1 MINTKLI
8 LVDGI
13 TGSGKST
20 TSHYILRQLEK
31 NGIKAKWH
39 PEVENDHP
47 FHVRIEG
54 GDKITEAEWL
64 DRFFDIYPKK
74 LAKFAKEAEKDD
86 TVHIVECFIFQDV
99 LAGPLM
105 CDCERSRIDRFYVQY
120 MKIMKKLNPAVV
132 HFYQKD
138 VREAIR
144 LNFERRGDDWK
155 SSIIS
160 RDEKG
165 LFYKN
170 RNLTGEEGFT
180 KYFEEMSDYAL
191 KLFDGLDCAKIKIE
205 NSSQDWPEYR
215 KRITEFLKIKQH
227 REKLYD
233 SGFKKYCGEYLGN
246 GYMYKVYE
254 KNRCHDLDSFWPSI
268 RIIQVSRNEYAIE
281 GHPGSWKFYTYGGKR
296 KFKFTQDH
304 YHIKAGAVVEE
315 YKRYAITEADLQT
328 YCGDYRCEAEN
339 LDRKIFLDKGELN
352 YYWCEKKAQ
361 CRLLPIGK
369 NKFTKLGG
377 MINTITFKKVK
388 GTWHFKVWDKG
399 YKSDAVFVKKEESK

>member
-31 NGIKAKWH
+31 NGIKAKWY
-39 PEVENDHP
+39 PEVINDHP
-47 FHVRIEG
+47 FHIRIEG
-54 GDKITEAEWL
+54 GDKLAEAEWL
-64 DRFFDIYPKK
+64 DRFFDVYPKQ

-86 TVHIVECFIFQDV
+86 TVHIVECFVFQDI
-99 LAGPLM
+99 LAWLVM
-105 CDCERSRIDRFYVQY
+105 FECDRDRIKRFYGQY
-120 MKIMKKLNPAVV
+120 MKIMKKLNPAVI
-132 HFYQKD
+132 HFYQED
-138 VREAIR
+138 VKEALR

-160 RDEKG
+160 RDEQG

-170 RNLTGEEGFT
+170 RNLTGEEGFY
-180 KYFEEMSDYAL
+180 KFFGELSDIAL
-191 KLFDGLDCAKIKIE
+191 KLFDGLNCAKIKIE
-205 NSSQDWPEYR
+205 NSGHNWDEYR

-246 GYMYKVYE
+246 GYMYKFYE
-254 KNRCHDLDSFWPSI
+254 KNRHHYMDSFWPSI
-268 RIIQVSRNEYAIE
+268 RIIPVLRNEYAIE

-304 YHIKAGAVVEE
+304 YHIKAGTVVEE
-315 YKRYAITEADLQT
+315 HKRYAITEADLQT

-339 LDRKIFLDKGELN
+339 LDRKIFFEKGSLY
-352 YYWCEKKAQ
+352 YYWCDKKAQ
-361 CRLLPIGK
+361 CRLLPIGQ

-377 MINTITFKKVK
+377 TINTITFKKVK